1 MEQRIWGHG
10 ENGPMKR
17 RQFLGW
23 AAATIT
29 ATLPRSTVAQ
39 DGQPILE
46 VSGNVDATRS
56 FTLAELKA
64 LGITTLSTTTAWTD
78 GTRVFEGVLARAVID
93 AVGPTTSDQV
103 TALALNDYQADIPIS
118 DFIDYDVILAW
129 SMDGQMLSRRD
140 KGPLWVV
147 YPRDTAPVLSEERYE
162 HRWVWQLNR
171 LILP

>member
-1 MEQRIWGHG
+1 
-10 ENGPMKR
+10 MKR

-23 AAATIT
+23 AAATTT
-29 ATLPRSTVAQ
+29 ATLSGLAVGA

-56 FTLAELKA
+56 FTLADLQA
-64 LGITTLSTTTAWTD
+64 LGVTTIATTTAWTD
-78 GTRVFEGVLARAVID
+78 GTRVFEGVLAREVIR
-93 AVGPTTSDQV
+93 AMGPISSDHV

-118 DFIDYDVILAW
+118 DFIDYDVIFAW

-140 KGPLWVV
+140 KGPLWIV

-171 LILP
+171 LLLP